1 MSILPPVGPLRV
13 LAIETAIEGEHP
25 EVISAI
31 RALARLGRDA
41 SERTVSRR
49 IHAALNTGAS
59 ADLIRL
65 ATGGP
70 A

>member
-1 MSILPPVGPLRV
+1 MPSPTTILAFPSALEIA
-13 LAIETAIEGEHP
+13 LEGEHP
-25 EVISAI
+25 EVIATI
-31 RALARLGRDA
+31 QALARLGRDA

-49 IHAALNTGAS
+49 TRAALNAGAS